1 MHLLLPFWRV
11 FPSVTRLYFCISRKG
26 TFTSI
31 SVRIAV
37 PLSFLLSFALAF
49 LSAALGKGRTSS
61 GVKDVLEEGFVSAGV
76 VLEGPGS
83 GE

>member
-1 MHLLLPFWRV
+1 MCFSLCHLCQFLFILQG
-11 FPSVTRLYFCISRKG
+11 C
-26 TFTSI
+26 FTGV

-37 PLSFLLSFALAF
+37 LLFFLVAFAVPF

-61 GVKDVLEEGFVSAGV
+61 GVKDVLEEECASAGLL
-76 VLEGPGS
+76 LEGPGS